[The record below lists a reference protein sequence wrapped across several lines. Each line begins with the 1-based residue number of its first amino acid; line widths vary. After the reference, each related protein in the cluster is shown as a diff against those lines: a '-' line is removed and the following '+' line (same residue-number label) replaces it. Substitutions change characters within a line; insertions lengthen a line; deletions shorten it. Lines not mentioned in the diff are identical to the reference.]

1 MKVLTFNI
9 WILLLVCMPYTGY
22 TQSENNM
29 TNDSITIP
37 LKTGKNPSIQFEELV
52 IEPSNLFIQSTLIN
66 NDSPQIQLELNVFE
80 NNTKYAT
87 FLWCYD
93 AFSDR
98 KKTNYPKA
106 YQNYSFDLKMDKD
119 EVALVVTQ
127 LDFEKPMFID
137 LGQTAVIGNLE
148 ILFKDYIGE
157 WSEDINGNQ
166 TDAFNSY
173 HMLLS
178 EDEAQKMVSFTSL
191 NNTEDK
197 GITIEWK
204 HYKIIILED
213 SEKTIKLMVFKND
226 SNKN

>member
-1 MKVLTFNI
+1 MKVLTFSI
-9 WILLLVCMPYTGY
+9 LILLLVYIQHTGY
-22 TQSENNM
+22 AQSENSM
-29 TNDSITIP
+29 TNDSIAIP
-37 LKTGKNPSIQFEELV
+37 LKTGKNPSIQFEALV
-52 IEPSNLFIQSTLIN
+52 IEPVNLFIQSKLLNTN
-66 NDSPQIQLELNVFE
+66 SPQIQLELNVFN

-106 YQNYSFDLKMDKD
+106 YQNYSFDLKIEKNN
-119 EVALVVTQ
+119 VALVVTK
-127 LDFEKPMFID
+127 LEFGKPMFID
-137 LGQTAVIGNLE
+137 LGQTAVIGNLQ

-157 WSEDINGNQ
+157 SSEDINGNQ

-178 EDEAQKMVSFTSL
+178 EDDEQKTVSFTSL
-191 NNTEDK
+191 NKAEDK
-197 GITIEWK
+197 DLIIEWK
-204 HYKIIILED
+204 HYKIMIIED
-213 SEKTIKLMVFKND
+213 SEKAIKLMVVKND